1 MKRFLFVVPP
11 FMGHVNPT
19 LSLGK
24 ALLERGHEV
33 AWQSVD
39 EHLGTMIPYGGQY
52 FGVRAAAYASDGQ
65 DHDDYRNKISSKNVT
80 GIESVKF
87 LYEEVL
93 IPLNRYMYQG
103 IKACVAAY
111 KPDIIIHDHQLFSGA
126 IVALQQGVKYAT
138 SVTAP
143 AAIKMQQDLPGV
155 SQWEDRQIIDLQ
167 HELNL
172 RVDDSVACSPTLTL
186 IYTSPE
192 FFGDVEPKKGYRFV
206 GPSITNRPTHY
217 PFDWVAF
224 GNLKYPKKVLVSI
237 GTTFD
242 HTSKKE
248 FFSKVIAA
256 LGGQEMAVVVV
267 SDPDLFDMWPSN
279 FYVAHKIPQLTL
291 LPLMDAVI
299 CHGGHNT
306 VCESLMNGIPLVVVP
321 IAYDQSYVA
330 GRVVAT
336 ACGIRLNYKRFK
348 ADQLNAAVK
357 QVLHNAAFKEA
368 ALEQKE
374 IFEQCGG
381 VATAA
386 DLLEHHV

>member
-1 MKRFLFVVPP
+1 
-11 FMGHVNPT
+11 MGHVNPT

-33 AWQSVD
+33 AWQSV
-39 EHLGTMIPYGGQY
+39 EENLGTMIPYGGQY
-52 FGVRAAAYASDGQ
+52 LGVRHKLGEQ
-65 DHDDYRNKISSKNVT
+65 GHDDYRNKISSKNVS

-93 IPLNRYMYQG
+93 IPLNRYMYRD
-103 IKACVAAY
+103 IKACVAEY
-111 KPDIIIHDHQLFSGA
+111 KPDVIINDHQLFSAA
-126 IVALQQGVKYAT
+126 IVAVQQGIKYAT

-172 RVDDSVACSPTLTL
+172 MVDHSVACSPVLTL

-192 FFGDVEPKKGYRFV
+192 FFGDLQPKDGYRFV
-206 GPSITNRPTHY
+206 GPSIINRPTHY
-217 PFDWVAF
+217 PFDWEAF

-242 HTSKKE
+242 HTFKKE
-248 FFSKVIAA
+248 FFTKVITA
-256 LGGQEMAVVVV
+256 LGGQDMAVVVV
-267 SDPDLFDMWPSN
+267 SDPDLFDTWPAN
-279 FYVAHKIPQLTL
+279 FFVSPKVPQLTL

-306 VCESLMNGIPLVVVP
+306 VCESLMNGVPLIIVP

-348 ADQLNAAVK
+348 ADHLNDAVK
-357 QVLHNAAFKEA
+357 QVLLNAAFKKA
-368 ALEQKE
+368 ALAQKE

-381 VATAA
+381 VASAA